1 MLFLIGLCK
10 NIDMYVKLYDIVL
23 FKIKN
28 YEKLF
33 EEWINYISLK
43 SIIYCMY
50 WNVVY
55 WLFKIIYF
63 FFDDCFVI

>member
-33 EEWINYISLK
+33 EE
-43 SIIYCMY
+43 
-50 WNVVY
+50 
-55 WLFKIIYF
+55 
-63 FFDDCFVI
+63 